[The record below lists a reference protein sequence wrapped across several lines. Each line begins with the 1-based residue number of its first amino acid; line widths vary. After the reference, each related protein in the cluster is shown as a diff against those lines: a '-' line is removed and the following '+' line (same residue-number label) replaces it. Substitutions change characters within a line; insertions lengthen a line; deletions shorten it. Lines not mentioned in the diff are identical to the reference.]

1 MRVKRKGQVTIP
13 IEIRSKL
20 GIDEGTLLEVWEEK
34 GAIVMR
40 RSAPPKAVKVV
51 GEKEYKRLIGEL
63 DGLRRKWR

>member
-20 GIDEGTLLEVWEEK
+20 GIDEGTLLEVEEEK

-40 RSAPPKAVKVV
+40 RAPPLKAGKVV
-51 GEKEYKRLIGEL
+51 GEKEYRRLIGEL
-63 DGLRRKWR
+63 DKLRRAQ